1 MKMKDSMDRMEFDQ
15 GNPQEEAPRRVQR
28 RKRPELKPIWFA
40 AVAVVLLAVVLIA
53 ALTDTTAF
61 DGLRRSVTYA
71 RAKKDETGCAQLY
84 HYAADRT
91 SCFASLDGSL
101 AIVTN
106 SQLLVMQE
114 DGQVVCNETVKWT
127 SCTVAGTGSLAAA
140 YDIGGSDVYVLNAQG
155 LVRKITCGGEIL
167 SVTLTREGR
176 LAVTLNERGYKAAVE
191 VYNEDGVK
199 EFAFHSADSFLMTSS
214 VSRNGKEMA
223 AVTMG
228 QSQGSF
234 TSSIVLYKLD
244 RQEAYA
250 TCDLAGVAVY
260 DLGLVGKRYCAV
272 AEDSL
277 HFIDQKGR
285 AAASYSYDGGVLR
298 RCSLGGDGYAAVLL
312 GRYKVGSQ
320 LRLVTVNSDGKEL
333 GSLDLDGDVLSMS
346 ACGRY
351 VAVLFADRLVIYN
364 KNLKE
369 YATLQGVSS
378 AGDVLMR
385 SDGSAVLAGSAA
397 ASVFMSVFADI
408 LVLAALIAAA
418 WLGARRGLL
427 KSLAGLLIVVVA
439 LLGASWAADHLT
451 EPVAQWIE
459 PRVTQRVEQ
468 KIEESHAADAGQ
480 MLQALSFRG
489 DSLQKLLDTVSQR
502 VQETGESLI
511 RAVSLSVARSVAST
525 AVYVVSFLVLLAL
538 LWLLMKPLN
547 ALVTRL
553 PLISTVN
560 GLGGA
565 ALGLVCGGL
574 TLFVA
579 VWAMQR
585 FGWLLTPELI
595 DSTTLL
601 KFFATQTPLGLLA
614 AL

>member
-1 MKMKDSMDRMEFDQ
+1 MPGR
-15 GNPQEEAPRRVQR
+15 
-28 RKRPELKPIWFA
+28 
-40 AVAVVLLAVVLIA
+40 
-53 ALTDTTAF
+53 
-61 DGLRRSVTYA
+61 
-71 RAKKDETGCAQLY
+71 KKDETGCAQLY

-127 SCTVAGTGSLAAA
+127 SCTVTGTGSLAAA

-155 LVRKITCGGEIL
+155 LVRKIDLRRRDSVRYPDPGGPPGGDPQRAGLQGRRGGLRRGRCKGICL
-167 SVTLTREGR
+167 SLCRQLSDDRRPFPGTARQ
-176 LAVTLNERGYKAAVE
+176 
-191 VYNEDGVK
+191 
-199 EFAFHSADSFLMTSS
+199 
-214 VSRNGKEMA
+214 MA

-397 ASVFMSVFADI
+397 ASVYPALTRKESVHVRI
-408 LVLAALIAAA
+408 CRYS
-418 WLGARRGLL
+418 GAGGPDRRRPGWEP
-427 KSLAGLLIVVVA
+427 S
-439 LLGASWAADHLT
+439 GA
-451 EPVAQWIE
+451 
-459 PRVTQRVEQ
+459 
-468 KIEESHAADAGQ
+468 
-480 MLQALSFRG
+480 
-489 DSLQKLLDTVSQR
+489 
-502 VQETGESLI
+502 
-511 RAVSLSVARSVAST
+511 
-525 AVYVVSFLVLLAL
+525 
-538 LWLLMKPLN
+538 
-547 ALVTRL
+547 
-553 PLISTVN
+553 
-560 GLGGA
+560 
-565 ALGLVCGGL
+565 C
-574 TLFVA
+574 
-579 VWAMQR
+579 
-585 FGWLLTPELI
+585 
-595 DSTTLL
+595 
-601 KFFATQTPLGLLA
+601 
-614 AL
+614 

>member
-1 MKMKDSMDRMEFDQ
+1 MP
-15 GNPQEEAPRRVQR
+15 GP
-28 RKRPELKPIWFA
+28 KR
-40 AVAVVLLAVVLIA
+40 
-53 ALTDTTAF
+53 T
-61 DGLRRSVTYA
+61 
-71 RAKKDETGCAQLY
+71 ETGCAQLY

-91 SCFASLDGSL
+91 SRFASLDGSL

-127 SCTVAGTGSLAAA
+127 SCTVTGTGSLAAA
-140 YDIGGSDVYVLNAQG
+140 YDIGGSDVYILNAQG
-155 LVRKITCGGEIL
+155 LVRKITCGGEIF
-167 SVTLTREGR
+167 SVSLTREGR

-191 VYNEDGVK
+191 VYDEDGVK

-214 VSRNGKEMA
+214 VSRDGKELA

-285 AAASYSYDGGVLR
+285 AAASYDYNGGVLR

-364 KNLKE
+364 KSLRE

-397 ASVFMSVFADI
+397 ASVF
-408 LVLAALIAAA
+408 
-418 WLGARRGLL
+418 
-427 KSLAGLLIVVVA
+427 
-439 LLGASWAADHLT
+439 
-451 EPVAQWIE
+451 
-459 PRVTQRVEQ
+459 
-468 KIEESHAADAGQ
+468 
-480 MLQALSFRG
+480 
-489 DSLQKLLDTVSQR
+489 
-502 VQETGESLI
+502 
-511 RAVSLSVARSVAST
+511 
-525 AVYVVSFLVLLAL
+525 
-538 LWLLMKPLN
+538 
-547 ALVTRL
+547 L
-553 PLISTVN
+553 P
-560 GLGGA
+560 
-565 ALGLVCGGL
+565 
-574 TLFVA
+574 
-579 VWAMQR
+579 
-585 FGWLLTPELI
+585 
-595 DSTTLL
+595 
-601 KFFATQTPLGLLA
+601 
-614 AL
+614 

>member
-1 MKMKDSMDRMEFDQ
+1 MKMKDSTDRMEFDR

-40 AVAVVLLAVVLIA
+40 AVAVALLAVVLIA

-127 SCTVAGTGSLAAA
+127 SCTVTGTGSLAAA

-191 VYNEDGVK
+191 VYDEDGVK

-214 VSRNGKEMA
+214 VSRDGKEMA

-260 DLGLVGKRYCAV
+260 DLGLVGK
-272 AEDSL
+272 
-277 HFIDQKGR
+277 
-285 AAASYSYDGGVLR
+285 GVLR
-298 RCSLGGDGYAAVLL
+298 GADLLRRGGGQPAFHRPEGPGRRLLRLQRRRSAPVQPGGRRLCRRAAGPLQGGQPAAPGDGEQRRQGAGVPGP
-312 GRYKVGSQ
+312 GRRCAEHVR
-320 LRLVTVNSDGKEL
+320 LR
-333 GSLDLDGDVLSMS
+333 
-346 ACGRY
+346 
-351 VAVLFADRLVIYN
+351 
-364 KNLKE
+364 
-369 YATLQGVSS
+369 
-378 AGDVLMR
+378 
-385 SDGSAVLAGSAA
+385 
-397 ASVFMSVFADI
+397 
-408 LVLAALIAAA
+408 
-418 WLGARRGLL
+418 
-427 KSLAGLLIVVVA
+427 
-439 LLGASWAADHLT
+439 
-451 EPVAQWIE
+451 P
-459 PRVTQRVEQ
+459 
-468 KIEESHAADAGQ
+468 
-480 MLQALSFRG
+480 
-489 DSLQKLLDTVSQR
+489 
-502 VQETGESLI
+502 
-511 RAVSLSVARSVAST
+511 
-525 AVYVVSFLVLLAL
+525 
-538 LWLLMKPLN
+538 
-547 ALVTRL
+547 
-553 PLISTVN
+553 
-560 GLGGA
+560 
-565 ALGLVCGGL
+565 VCGG
-574 TLFVA
+574 A
-579 VWAMQR
+579 VCRPA
-585 FGWLLTPELI
+585 GDL
-595 DSTTLL
+595 
-601 KFFATQTPLGLLA
+601 
-614 AL
+614 

>member
-1 MKMKDSMDRMEFDQ
+1 
-15 GNPQEEAPRRVQR
+15 
-28 RKRPELKPIWFA
+28 
-40 AVAVVLLAVVLIA
+40 
-53 ALTDTTAF
+53 
-61 DGLRRSVTYA
+61 
-71 RAKKDETGCAQLY
+71 
-84 HYAADRT
+84 
-91 SCFASLDGSL
+91 
-101 AIVTN
+101 
-106 SQLLVMQE
+106 
-114 DGQVVCNETVKWT
+114 
-127 SCTVAGTGSLAAA
+127 
-140 YDIGGSDVYVLNAQG
+140 
-155 LVRKITCGGEIL
+155 
-167 SVTLTREGR
+167 
-176 LAVTLNERGYKAAVE
+176 
-191 VYNEDGVK
+191 
-199 EFAFHSADSFLMTSS
+199 MTSY

-397 ASVFMSVFADI
+397 ASVF
-408 LVLAALIAAA
+408 
-418 WLGARRGLL
+418 
-427 KSLAGLLIVVVA
+427 
-439 LLGASWAADHLT
+439 
-451 EPVAQWIE
+451 
-459 PRVTQRVEQ
+459 
-468 KIEESHAADAGQ
+468 
-480 MLQALSFRG
+480 
-489 DSLQKLLDTVSQR
+489 
-502 VQETGESLI
+502 
-511 RAVSLSVARSVAST
+511 
-525 AVYVVSFLVLLAL
+525 
-538 LWLLMKPLN
+538 
-547 ALVTRL
+547 L
-553 PLISTVN
+553 P
-560 GLGGA
+560 
-565 ALGLVCGGL
+565 
-574 TLFVA
+574 
-579 VWAMQR
+579 
-585 FGWLLTPELI
+585 
-595 DSTTLL
+595 
-601 KFFATQTPLGLLA
+601 
-614 AL
+614 

>member
-1 MKMKDSMDRMEFDQ
+1 MKMKDSMDRMEFDR

-91 SCFASLDGSL
+91 SCFASLEGSL

-127 SCTVAGTGSLAAA
+127 SCTVTRTGSLAAA

-191 VYNEDGVK
+191 VYDEDGVK

-234 TSSIVLYKLD
+234 TCSIVLYKLD

-397 ASVFMSVFADI
+397 ASVF
-408 LVLAALIAAA
+408 
-418 WLGARRGLL
+418 
-427 KSLAGLLIVVVA
+427 
-439 LLGASWAADHLT
+439 
-451 EPVAQWIE
+451 
-459 PRVTQRVEQ
+459 
-468 KIEESHAADAGQ
+468 
-480 MLQALSFRG
+480 
-489 DSLQKLLDTVSQR
+489 
-502 VQETGESLI
+502 
-511 RAVSLSVARSVAST
+511 
-525 AVYVVSFLVLLAL
+525 
-538 LWLLMKPLN
+538 
-547 ALVTRL
+547 L
-553 PLISTVN
+553 P
-560 GLGGA
+560 
-565 ALGLVCGGL
+565 
-574 TLFVA
+574 
-579 VWAMQR
+579 
-585 FGWLLTPELI
+585 
-595 DSTTLL
+595 
-601 KFFATQTPLGLLA
+601 
-614 AL
+614 

>member
-15 GNPQEEAPRRVQR
+15 GNLQEEAPRRVQR

-214 VSRNGKEMA
+214 VSRDGKEMA

-228 QSQGSF
+228 QSQDSF

-397 ASVFMSVFADI
+397 ASVF
-408 LVLAALIAAA
+408 
-418 WLGARRGLL
+418 
-427 KSLAGLLIVVVA
+427 
-439 LLGASWAADHLT
+439 
-451 EPVAQWIE
+451 
-459 PRVTQRVEQ
+459 
-468 KIEESHAADAGQ
+468 
-480 MLQALSFRG
+480 
-489 DSLQKLLDTVSQR
+489 
-502 VQETGESLI
+502 
-511 RAVSLSVARSVAST
+511 
-525 AVYVVSFLVLLAL
+525 
-538 LWLLMKPLN
+538 
-547 ALVTRL
+547 L
-553 PLISTVN
+553 P
-560 GLGGA
+560 
-565 ALGLVCGGL
+565 
-574 TLFVA
+574 
-579 VWAMQR
+579 
-585 FGWLLTPELI
+585 
-595 DSTTLL
+595 
-601 KFFATQTPLGLLA
+601 
-614 AL
+614 

>member
-15 GNPQEEAPRRVQR
+15 GNLQEEAPRRVQR

-127 SCTVAGTGSLAAA
+127 SCTVTGTGSLAAA

-191 VYNEDGVK
+191 VYDEDGVK
-199 EFAFHSADSFLMTSS
+199 GFAFHSADSFLMTSS

-351 VAVLFADRLVIYN
+351 VAVLL
-364 KNLKE
+364 
-369 YATLQGVSS
+369 
-378 AGDVLMR
+378 R

-397 ASVFMSVFADI
+397 ASVF
-408 LVLAALIAAA
+408 
-418 WLGARRGLL
+418 
-427 KSLAGLLIVVVA
+427 
-439 LLGASWAADHLT
+439 
-451 EPVAQWIE
+451 
-459 PRVTQRVEQ
+459 
-468 KIEESHAADAGQ
+468 
-480 MLQALSFRG
+480 
-489 DSLQKLLDTVSQR
+489 
-502 VQETGESLI
+502 
-511 RAVSLSVARSVAST
+511 
-525 AVYVVSFLVLLAL
+525 
-538 LWLLMKPLN
+538 
-547 ALVTRL
+547 L
-553 PLISTVN
+553 P
-560 GLGGA
+560 
-565 ALGLVCGGL
+565 
-574 TLFVA
+574 
-579 VWAMQR
+579 
-585 FGWLLTPELI
+585 
-595 DSTTLL
+595 
-601 KFFATQTPLGLLA
+601 
-614 AL
+614 

>member
-15 GNPQEEAPRRVQR
+15 GNLQEEAPRRVQR

-214 VSRNGKEMA
+214 VSRDGKEMA

-244 RQEAYA
+244 RQE
-250 TCDLAGVAVY
+250 
-260 DLGLVGKRYCAV
+260 KRYCAV

-397 ASVFMSVFADI
+397 ASVF
-408 LVLAALIAAA
+408 
-418 WLGARRGLL
+418 
-427 KSLAGLLIVVVA
+427 
-439 LLGASWAADHLT
+439 
-451 EPVAQWIE
+451 
-459 PRVTQRVEQ
+459 
-468 KIEESHAADAGQ
+468 
-480 MLQALSFRG
+480 
-489 DSLQKLLDTVSQR
+489 
-502 VQETGESLI
+502 
-511 RAVSLSVARSVAST
+511 
-525 AVYVVSFLVLLAL
+525 
-538 LWLLMKPLN
+538 
-547 ALVTRL
+547 L
-553 PLISTVN
+553 P
-560 GLGGA
+560 
-565 ALGLVCGGL
+565 
-574 TLFVA
+574 
-579 VWAMQR
+579 
-585 FGWLLTPELI
+585 
-595 DSTTLL
+595 
-601 KFFATQTPLGLLA
+601 
-614 AL
+614 

>member
-15 GNPQEEAPRRVQR
+15 GNLQEEAPRRVQR

-40 AVAVVLLAVVLIA
+40 AVAEVLLAVVLIA

-127 SCTVAGTGSLAAA
+127 SCTVTGTGSLAAA

-191 VYNEDGVK
+191 VYDEDGVK

-351 VAVLFADRLVIYN
+351 VAVLIADRLVIYN

-397 ASVFMSVFADI
+397 ASVF
-408 LVLAALIAAA
+408 
-418 WLGARRGLL
+418 
-427 KSLAGLLIVVVA
+427 
-439 LLGASWAADHLT
+439 
-451 EPVAQWIE
+451 
-459 PRVTQRVEQ
+459 
-468 KIEESHAADAGQ
+468 
-480 MLQALSFRG
+480 
-489 DSLQKLLDTVSQR
+489 
-502 VQETGESLI
+502 
-511 RAVSLSVARSVAST
+511 
-525 AVYVVSFLVLLAL
+525 
-538 LWLLMKPLN
+538 
-547 ALVTRL
+547 L
-553 PLISTVN
+553 P
-560 GLGGA
+560 
-565 ALGLVCGGL
+565 
-574 TLFVA
+574 
-579 VWAMQR
+579 
-585 FGWLLTPELI
+585 
-595 DSTTLL
+595 
-601 KFFATQTPLGLLA
+601 
-614 AL
+614 

>member
-127 SCTVAGTGSLAAA
+127 SYTVTGTGSLAAA

-191 VYNEDGVK
+191 VYDEDGVK

-285 AAASYSYDGGVLR
+285 AAASYDYNGGVLR

-346 ACGRY
+346 ASGRY

-397 ASVFMSVFADI
+397 ASVF
-408 LVLAALIAAA
+408 
-418 WLGARRGLL
+418 
-427 KSLAGLLIVVVA
+427 
-439 LLGASWAADHLT
+439 
-451 EPVAQWIE
+451 
-459 PRVTQRVEQ
+459 
-468 KIEESHAADAGQ
+468 
-480 MLQALSFRG
+480 
-489 DSLQKLLDTVSQR
+489 
-502 VQETGESLI
+502 
-511 RAVSLSVARSVAST
+511 
-525 AVYVVSFLVLLAL
+525 
-538 LWLLMKPLN
+538 
-547 ALVTRL
+547 L
-553 PLISTVN
+553 P
-560 GLGGA
+560 
-565 ALGLVCGGL
+565 
-574 TLFVA
+574 
-579 VWAMQR
+579 
-585 FGWLLTPELI
+585 
-595 DSTTLL
+595 
-601 KFFATQTPLGLLA
+601 
-614 AL
+614 